1 VFYELDQC
9 NKHSDGRGNLIEFL
23 RRSDLNEMPDSFGQI
38 YFVTFDA
45 ADQVR
50 GNHYHENAY
59 EAFGIVSGVLEV
71 VLEDVR
77 SHERFEVVLNS
88 DDHLFTRLKIGPYV
102 AHAFRNISP
111 TAILLNYS
119 TEQFNPVRPD
129 RLDYLL
135 IDPAGAKR
143 TLLANR

>member
-1 VFYELDQC
+1 
-9 NKHSDGRGNLIEFL
+9 
-23 RRSDLNEMPDSFGQI
+23 MPHSFGQI
-38 YFVTFDA
+38 YFVTFDTA
-45 ADQVR
+45 GQVR

-119 TEQFNPVRPD
+119 TEQFNTVRPD

-135 IDPAGAKR
+135 IDAVGAER
-143 TLLANR
+143 TLLANS